1 MSDAAVIWEDLRI
14 NLKNA
19 AELGLMARLWTLKN
33 HEDEP
38 FNQFSLDTAA
48 AEVLHIDMDKD
59 FQKINWK
66 GELND
71 AHKLCKRTSFYR
83 LPSTDPN

>member
-1 MSDAAVIWEDLRI
+1 MSDACVIWEDLRI

-38 FNQFSLDTAA
+38 FNQISLDTAA
-48 AEVLHIDMDKD
+48 AEVLHVDVDKD

-71 AHKLCKRTSFYR
+71 AHILCKLKYSYRTIIY
-83 LPSTDPN
+83 